1 MASHDLR
8 NLLGDIDIY
17 LLDQILKRR
26 LTTGMRVL
34 DAGCGSG
41 RNIVYLLRSGVDV
54 CAVDESPEA
63 IAAVRTVAA
72 ELSPRLPESNFRL
85 ETVEAMSFDD
95 GSFDAVLAIALLHFA
110 RDEAH
115 FDAMLT
121 DMWRVLKPGG
131 LFFARLASS
140 IGLEDRIERLHDRT
154 YRLPDGTDR
163 FLVDEASLL
172 DWTERLGGELAEP
185 IKTVNVQN
193 ERCMTTWCLRKL

>member
-41 RNIVYLLRSGVDV
+41 RNSVYLLRSGVDV

>member
-172 DWTERLGGELAEP
+172 DLTERLGGELAEP